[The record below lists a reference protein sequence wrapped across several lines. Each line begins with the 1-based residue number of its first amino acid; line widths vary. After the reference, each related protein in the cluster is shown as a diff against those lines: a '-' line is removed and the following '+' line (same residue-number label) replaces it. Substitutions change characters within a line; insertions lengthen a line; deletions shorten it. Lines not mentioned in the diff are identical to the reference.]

1 MKHGKEVR
9 ICAHWGKIV
18 SKLKCENFSKFE
30 LGWIECHWL
39 SHASLKGLERFGGAS
54 PWKVPPFFDSRVCL
68 LKAVDGAWVWVLV
81 SLLWGRSTD
90 WCNHYYLKETTWES
104 QNDFSTL
111 NRDVWFE
118 CKAANSC
125 VSWFEPVNKTVVS
138 PLGHKKTKQISARSF
153 RIKTS
158 RPVPYWRRQPSASKL
173 TCAFYIQLYFRHR
186 NWSKDFCWSLKR
198 RKKRKYWFNQLI
210 YLYFFFALFNI

>member
-1 MKHGKEVR
+1 MDGVP
-9 ICAHWGKIV
+9 
-18 SKLKCENFSKFE
+18 LTFSR
-30 LGWIECHWL
+30 L
-39 SHASLKGLERFGGAS
+39 SERFGEIRGGVALET
-54 PWKVPPFFDSRVCL
+54 PPFFDSRVCL

-104 QNDFSTL
+104 QNDFSRL

-138 PLGHKKTKQISARSF
+138 PLGHKKTKQVSARSF
-153 RIKTS
+153 RIETS
-158 RPVPYWRRQPSASKL
+158 RPVPYWRRPPSASNL
-173 TCAFYIQLYFRHR
+173 TCAVFQAQKLVQGFL
-186 NWSKDFCWSLKR
+186 LKS
-198 RKKRKYWFNQLI
+198 
-210 YLYFFFALFNI
+210 

>member
-1 MKHGKEVR
+1 M
-9 ICAHWGKIV
+9 W
-18 SKLKCENFSKFE
+18 KF
-30 LGWIECHWL
+30 LANLNWDGL
-39 SHASLKGLERFGGAS
+39 SATDFLTPLWSVWWDSGGRGVAL
-54 PWKVPPFFDSRVCL
+54 VTPPFFDSRVCL

-104 QNDFSTL
+104 QNDFSRL

-138 PLGHKKTKQISARSF
+138 PLGHKKTKQVSARSF

-198 RKKRKYWFNQLI
+198 RKKNGSIDLT
-210 YLYFFFALFNI
+210 N